1 MRKLSKC
8 KSIFH
13 YTKLDNFKS
22 IVQNKKLWLSNSD
35 TFRDKFDRSFSHIYI
50 NYAIADALVPGLDK
64 MRDISDYDSLC
75 SICGEVLKPDLI
87 NLRMEF

>member
-64 MRDISDYDSLC
+64 HFVQITSF
-75 SICGEVLKPDLI
+75 CGNIMQIEKPEL
-87 NLRMEF
+87 FSK